1 MTFEELCEKAF
12 KKQGLDEFANI
23 AEKYAYLRMSVLF
36 DDYRNAKINKDDAA
50 KQKQEIKREY
60 ENYQNKIAEHFE
72 LCRKQNDIR
81 VQYGQYIIDI
91 EKATD
96 QFELLDK
103 SLLFIEKIISDDSF
117 RDRNIKKVDN

>member
-12 KKQGLDEFANI
+12 KKQQIDEFANI

>member
-12 KKQGLDEFANI
+12 KKQQISEHANI

-60 ENYQNKIAEHFE
+60 ENYQNKINEHFE